1 MFTDY
6 FWSLETAEQ
15 AIGTE
20 PYDPAIAHNTDLGFF
35 IDRLIL
41 AKTQPEMF
49 VLHIAITLLG
59 IYIIFSIPPFTGLAF
74 KLRCYCAGTIHF
86 WSTREA
92 KVGTTDCQPPAHL
105 DAEGESELS
114 EKEIIF
120 IRHGESQWNEIF
132 NRGKLLLLPR
142 LLINIVVELMYLP
155 FKHKSVFLDSCL
167 GSTGKQQC
175 IALEEALQ
183 TNPKLKE
190 IISQQGLDSNS
201 RPKSVIFTSNLR
213 RCVETTLLGLNP
225 RLKASKEKVYVYSCL
240 QEAARNVDTLA
251 LTPATECPVV
261 DAPNSELLDG
271 TYNFGGK
278 RWHERAIKR
287 MTIFLRF
294 AFAREEDRVIVV
306 GHSLYFK
313 KFFNH
318 FLDADVK
325 TGQGGLARTKKL
337 SNCGVVRF
345 KIQNGGTLVSTY
357 RIVPESIEL
366 LHGDW
371 V

>member
-1 MFTDY
+1 M
-6 FWSLETAEQ
+6 
-15 AIGTE
+15 
-20 PYDPAIAHNTDLGFF
+20 
-35 IDRLIL
+35 
-41 AKTQPEMF
+41 
-49 VLHIAITLLG
+49 
-59 IYIIFSIPPFTGLAF
+59 
-74 KLRCYCAGTIHF
+74 
-86 WSTREA
+86 
-92 KVGTTDCQPPAHL
+92 
-105 DAEGESELS
+105 
-114 EKEIIF
+114 
-120 IRHGESQWNEIF
+120 
-132 NRGKLLLLPR
+132 
-142 LLINIVVELMYLP
+142 
-155 FKHKSVFLDSCL
+155 
-167 GSTGKQQC
+167 
-175 IALEEALQ
+175 
-183 TNPKLKE
+183 
-190 IISQQGLDSNS
+190 
-201 RPKSVIFTSNLR
+201 
-213 RCVETTLLGLNP
+213 
-225 RLKASKEKVYVYSCL
+225 YSCL

-251 LTPATECPVV
+251 LTPASEIPVV
-261 DAPNSELLDG
+261 DAPNGHLLDG

-325 TGQGGLARTKKL
+325 SGRGALARSKKL